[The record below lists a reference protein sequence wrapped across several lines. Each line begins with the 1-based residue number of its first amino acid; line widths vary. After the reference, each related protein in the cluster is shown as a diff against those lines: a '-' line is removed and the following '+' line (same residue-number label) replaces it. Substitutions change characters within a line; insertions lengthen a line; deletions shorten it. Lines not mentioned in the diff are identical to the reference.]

1 MPKAVRRRIGF
12 VTQDDLM
19 WQTLTVEATLTYASE
34 LRLPESLPRDQKA
47 ARVEHIICLLGL
59 EKCRGTQIGG
69 ALQRGVSGG
78 ERKRVSIALE
88 LLTDPALLLLDEPT
102 SGLDSTIAA
111 KLIATLR
118 GLSMAGRAIVASIH
132 QPSTRVFRSFD
143 VVMLLAEGRVLYYG
157 PSDDVGAHFGALGH
171 ALPSS
176 MNPAEWLLDLASAEP
191 GVGGEAARSALLDA
205 YAAAHPEPPP
215 TRGEDERHV
224 YGRKP
229 PGALMRLLTRHKA
242 DINAPPP
249 PLAGQAKWA
258 TSFAKQVAVLTR
270 RNIAARAEGV
280 LDTWRVGQVIAV
292 AILSGLLWLHVGK
305 HWHDEKGIGDIAGL
319 IFFALLFNV
328 FLSLFGALFA
338 FPNERAITVKERRG
352 GWFRLASY
360 YIARTL
366 ADLPLELV
374 VPTGFIIILFWMAS
388 LRAAAFVPI
397 LLIVLLSVLI
407 SSSLGL
413 LLSAVTMDLKRSQA
427 LASVLTLVIMLT
439 GGFYID
445 KCVQVVLLAF
455 VPRCSTPP
463 MAQRAWMA
471 GVAEVGLVHQAW
483 LQRLPQAAVSR
494 RQNVPVRRGRRR
506 RGVPRARRGAPGH
519 RGLAAGH
526 LGQRGHL
533 AGAAGCAARCNLLCA
548 SLAPALAADTRP
560 RSKHL

>member
-1 MPKAVRRRIGF
+1 
-12 VTQDDLM
+12 M
-19 WQTLTVEATLTYASE
+19 WQALTVEATLTYASE
-34 LRLPESLPRDQKA
+34 LRLPESLPREQKM
-47 ARVEHIICLLGL
+47 ARVEHIIRLLGL

-111 KLIATLR
+111 KLIATLH

-132 QPSTRVFRSFD
+132 QPSTRSFRSFD
-143 VVMLLAEGRVLYYG
+143 AVMLLAEGRIMYHG
-157 PSDDVGAHFGALGH
+157 PPDDVGAHFGALGH

-205 YAAAHPEPPP
+205 YSATHPEPPP

-229 PGALMRLLTRHKA
+229 PGAFMQLLTRHKA
-242 DINAPPP
+242 DVVPPP

-258 TSFAKQVAVLTR
+258 ASFPKQVAVLTR

-292 AILSGLLWLHVGK
+292 AVLSGLLWLRVGK

-328 FLSLFGALFA
+328 FQSLFGALFA

-360 YIARTL
+360 YVARTL

-374 VPTGFIIILFWMAS
+374 IPTGFIIILFWMAS
-388 LRAAAFVPI
+388 LRAAAFVPF
-397 LLIVLLSVLI
+397 LLVVLLSVLI

-445 KCVQVVLLAF
+445 KCVRF
-455 VPRCSTPP
+455 
-463 MAQRAWMA
+463 
-471 GVAEVGLVHQAW
+471 
-483 LQRLPQAAVSR
+483 
-494 RQNVPVRRGRRR
+494 
-506 RGVPRARRGAPGH
+506 
-519 RGLAAGH
+519 
-526 LGQRGHL
+526 
-533 AGAAGCAARCNLLCA
+533 A
-548 SLAPALAADTRP
+548 SLAYCCLLGT
-560 RSKHL
+560 